1 MARAGTDRR
10 LAILE
15 DLVKW
20 ENTNDE
26 EVLEKAR
33 FFASS
38 ARPCV
43 RCGCWNTAK
52 STPLTMGPCPNTS
65 ASYRESRWLRW
76 TSLFEKLRTSIR
88 VKFSDEIGEQSG
100 SWKGGCTGCGYDLL
114 PDETAEHCF
123 RRMERNR
130 KSTAAFTLIR
140 GSESDFLGQY
150 RCNSHAMLAIRYSF

>member
-1 MARAGTDRR
+1 MSHTPTLGRATDSPTSVFLYRYILKDGTVQDHTATIYVDRMAWR
-10 LAILE
+10 L
-15 DLVKW
+15 
-20 ENTNDE
+20 
-26 EVLEKAR
+26 
-33 FFASS
+33 
-38 ARPCV
+38 
-43 RCGCWNTAK
+43 
-52 STPLTMGPCPNTS
+52 
-65 ASYRESRWLRW
+65 RWLRW

-150 RCNSHAMLAIRYSF
+150 RRNSHAMLAIRYSF